1 MTQLLKN
8 PNWLITTLFSVRSI
22 NQEEQENRELRNET
36 MVELERELKDEDERE
51 RVSAINDIF

>member
-36 MVELERELKDEDERE
+36 MVELERELKDEEERE
-51 RVSAINDIF
+51 RVSAINGD